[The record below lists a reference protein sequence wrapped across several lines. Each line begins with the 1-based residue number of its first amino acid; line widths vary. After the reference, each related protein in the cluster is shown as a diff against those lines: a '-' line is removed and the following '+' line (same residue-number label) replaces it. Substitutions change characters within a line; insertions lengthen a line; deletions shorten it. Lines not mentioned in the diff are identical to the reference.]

1 MFSRALE
8 HFQRTISVRLSAWY
22 AGVFIASLLLLY
34 SAIHLSLVEVLTRN
48 EHTTL
53 DTFLEDFKLRY
64 GANGVHGIKGLS
76 NDRRSHIF
84 LVRLA
89 TADGRT
95 VFFSAP
101 DHWDHDSMATLE
113 RLPLLMSSKLQK
125 MPVSRGDTLD
135 IQTEKLPDGRYV
147 QVGISDHRRR
157 TFLRHFRQVCTVIV
171 APMLLLA
178 AIGGAC
184 FAHFSLRPIRDLNLM
199 AREIVR
205 TGQIS
210 ARLAPRATVGELR
223 ELVFTFNEMLE
234 RIDGLIR
241 SLKGTLD
248 NVAHDL
254 RTPLARLRGVAELAL
269 QSPEDHAQALEALAD
284 CVEESERVAALLNML
299 MDISEAETGAMKL
312 RLEPVS
318 LSALA
323 EEVVDLYSHVAE
335 EKDITL
341 HVKRSGTALAL
352 ADANRT
358 RQAAANLVDNAI
370 KYTPRGGRV
379 DVIVRDD
386 DSRAVLAVEDTGI
399 GIPAEEQAQ
408 VWERL
413 YRGDR
418 SRSQRGLGLGLSL
431 VSAVMHAHCGKVELR
446 STPGAGSI
454 FSLYFPKAPPL
465 DGAAGAVPAGN
476 WLNRTK
482 ANGKE
487 EAKAEPAKQ
496 PVGAAGTT
504 ATPEHA

>member
-1 MFSRALE
+1 MFSKALE
-8 HFQRTISVRLSAWY
+8 HFRRTVSIRLSAWY
-22 AGVFIASLLLLY
+22 AGVFVASLLLLY
-34 SAIHLSLVEVLTRN
+34 GAIHLSLIEVLTRN

-53 DTFLEDFKLRY
+53 NTFTEDFKTRY
-64 GANGVHGIKGLS
+64 AASGVRGVKGLS
-76 NDRRSHIF
+76 SDRRSHIF

-89 TADGRT
+89 SATGKT
-95 VFFSAP
+95 VLFAAP
-101 DHWDHDSMATLE
+101 DHWDHDFMPVLE
-113 RLPLLMSSKLQK
+113 KLPLQIGSRWQRMA
-125 MPVSRGDTLD
+125 VTRGDTLD
-135 IQTEKLPDGRYV
+135 IQTEVLPDGRYL

-157 TFLRHFRQVCTVIV
+157 TFLRRFRQVCTVVV

-184 FAHFSLRPIRDLNLM
+184 FAHFTLRPIRDLNLM
-199 AREIVR
+199 AREIVQ
-205 TGQIS
+205 TGKIN

-223 ELVFTFNEMLE
+223 EVVVTFNEMLE

-241 SLKGTLD
+241 ALKGTLD

-323 EEVVDLYSHVAE
+323 EEVVDLYGHVAE
-335 EKDITL
+335 EKRITL
-341 HVKRSGTALAL
+341 EVKRNSTALAL

-358 RQAAANLVDNAI
+358 RQATANLLDNAI
-370 KYTPRGGRV
+370 KYTPPGGRV
-379 DVIVRDD
+379 EVIVSDD
-386 DSRAVLAVEDTGI
+386 GSQAVLAVQDTGI
-399 GIPAEEQAQ
+399 GIPADEQPQ

-418 SRSQRGLGLGLSL
+418 SRSERGLGLGLSL
-431 VSAVMHAHCGKVELR
+431 VRAVMHAHCGKVELR
-446 STPGAGSI
+446 STPGSGST
-454 FSLYFPKAPPL
+454 FSLFFPKAAPMNGL
-465 DGAAGAVPAGN
+465 TAAAVSSAHWMHRTKTNGKDESRAESVGVTGAAPA
-476 WLNRTK
+476 TD
-482 ANGKE
+482 
-487 EAKAEPAKQ
+487 
-496 PVGAAGTT
+496 
-504 ATPEHA
+504 HA